1 MPVQQRD
8 LNQFYDQAWEKWD
21 DMVRYSPAP
30 RIRRHIM
37 LSWMKGLPLRSLL
50 DVGCGNG
57 VFLDQARRELS
68 LPRLAGADISPQ
80 VIESNRQRLPGMEFH
95 VLNLEQEALS
105 ERFDAVV
112 SMELV
117 EHCADP
123 GQAIARLASM
133 VGGWLFLSVPC
144 GPVFEI
150 DRRVGHH
157 RHFQAPEIRQALEQ
171 AGLTVV
177 KLQAWGFPFFNLY
190 KHLINL
196 YPDKVCDSFLSDQGY
211 GAGQRL
217 VSSALY
223 WLFKFNLPLAGY
235 QLLAMARR

>member
-1 MPVQQRD
+1 MPADQRD

-30 RIRRHIM
+30 RIRRHLL
-37 LSWMKGLPLRSLL
+37 LSWMRGLPLQSLL

-57 VFLDQARRELS
+57 VFLDQARRELA
-68 LPRLAGADISPQ
+68 PGRLVGADISPQ
-80 VIESNRQRLPGMEFH
+80 VIESDRRRLPGMEFH
-95 VLNLEQEALS
+95 VLDLERQSLD

-112 SMELV
+112 CMELV

-123 GQAIARLASM
+123 HAAIARLASM

-144 GPVFEI
+144 GPLFEI

-157 RHFQAPEIRQALEQ
+157 RHFQVQEIRQALEQ
-171 AGLTVV
+171 AGLTVL

-196 YPDKVCDSFLSDQGY
+196 SPDQVCGSFLSDRGY
-211 GAGQRL
+211 GPGQRL

-223 WLFKFNLPLAGY
+223 WLFKLNLPLGGY